1 MLAATI
7 LRTKD
12 GLPLQGVAAIQMLW
26 AILKPTPRMRN
37 DIFTL
42 LLLLTTLTA
51 CGQNKM
57 ENKYIT
63 WDNFVKGFG
72 KEMVSAED
80 VFNSM
85 VKNGLKDNT
94 LTKMDFTFVSDQ
106 KENLLKLGEFI
117 KTHYPYTVQEVKKF
131 ENLWE
136 INGETNEFPMS
147 ADNLLY
153 WALDMYKRGYE
164 FDATIDAYGGLAD
177 SKTAKFPIMDTTKA
191 DIYFDKGVECY
202 NKGDLSG
209 AIFNWTLT
217 IEIDPKDP
225 NAYYSRAIVKN
236 ELYTWK
242 SALKDYD
249 KAIEIAPKFVSALI
263 NRGGLKDENEDYQGA
278 IADYETVLKLDKL
291 EPEEKQQA
299 YFNLGNTY
307 FNLKDKN
314 KACENW
320 GKALDNGAEYAKE
333 RINEH
338 CK

>member
-1 MLAATI
+1 MKNKI
-7 LRTKD
+7 L
-12 GLPLQGVAAIQMLW
+12 
-26 AILKPTPRMRN
+26 
-37 DIFTL
+37 TL

-51 CGQNKM
+51 CGQKKM
-57 ENKYIT
+57 GNKYFT
-63 WDNFVKGFG
+63 WENFVEGFG
-72 KEMVSAED
+72 KEMVLAEN
-80 VFNSM
+80 VFNNM
-85 VKNGLKDNT
+85 FKNGLKENT
-94 LTKMDFTFVSDQ
+94 LTKMDFTFVSDK
-106 KENLLKLGEFI
+106 KENLIKLGEFI
-117 KTHYPYTVQEVKKF
+117 KTHYPYAVQEVKKN

-136 INGETNEFPMS
+136 INGKTNEFPMT
-147 ADNLLY
+147 ADNLMY

-164 FDATIDAYGGLAD
+164 FDATIDAYGGLTD
-177 SKTAKFPIMDTTKA
+177 SKIAKFPPMDTAKA
-191 DIYFDKGVECY
+191 DIYFDKGLECY

-225 NAYYSRAIVKN
+225 NTYYSRAIVKN

-249 KAIEIAPKFVSALI
+249 QAIEIAPNFVSALI
-263 NRGGLKDENEDYQGA
+263 NRGGLKDENGDYKGA

-291 EPEEKQQA
+291 EDEDKQQA

-307 FNLKDKN
+307 FNLKDKK

-320 GKALDNGAEYAKE
+320 NKALENGAEYAKE

>member
-1 MLAATI
+1 MKNNI
-7 LRTKD
+7 L
-12 GLPLQGVAAIQMLW
+12 
-26 AILKPTPRMRN
+26 
-37 DIFTL
+37 TL

-51 CGQNKM
+51 CGQKKM
-57 ENKYIT
+57 EQKFFT
-63 WDNFVKGFG
+63 WDNFVDGFG

-80 VFNSM
+80 VFNNM
-85 VKNGLKDNT
+85 VKSGLKDNC
-94 LTKMDFTFVSDQ
+94 LTKMDFTFISDK
-106 KENLLKLGEFI
+106 KENLQKLGEFI
-117 KTHYPYTVQEVKKF
+117 KSHYPYSVQEVKKYGK
-131 ENLWE
+131 LWE
-136 INGETNEFPMS
+136 INGETNEIPMT

-153 WALDMYKRGYE
+153 WGLDMYKRGYE
-164 FDATIDAYGGLAD
+164 FDAKLDAYGGPFD
-177 SKTAKFPIMDTTKA
+177 PKDQKFPEIDSSKA
-191 DIYFDKGVECY
+191 DYYFDKGLDCY
-202 NKGDLSG
+202 NNGDLSG

-217 IEIDPKDP
+217 IQIDPTDP

-263 NRGGLKDENEDYQGA
+263 NRGGLKDENGDYQGA

-291 EPEEKQQA
+291 EAEEKQQA

-307 FNLKDKN
+307 FNLKDK
-314 KACENW
+314 KRACENW
-320 GKALDNGAEYAKE
+320 NKALENGAEYAKE